1 MVTGLRKSES
11 TIAFNRIQLLA
22 EQGRLDTYYNR
33 NLQMLSHFSQLD
45 NTGKPIFLRVTKNAF
60 ISFISNVEIS
70 KVAESNKV
78 FYTTV
83 RKHLGRYKLPLRVKE
98 LRSYN
103 NTFLRK
109 NGLMAELVDLLAGR
123 VKRQVFLR
131 HYLKVEDLKQLSKQ
145 VLSVTAKIENGLLS

>member
-1 MVTGLRKSES
+1 M
-11 TIAFNRIQLLA
+11 
-22 EQGRLDTYYNR
+22 
-33 NLQMLSHFSQLD
+33 
-45 NTGKPIFLRVTKNAF
+45 FLRVTKNAF
-60 ISFISNVEIS
+60 ISFVSEELVSEI
-70 KVAESNKV
+70 AESSKV

-83 RKHLGRYKLPLRVKE
+83 RKHLKKHKLPLRVEE

-131 HYLKVEDLKQLSKQ
+131 HYLKVEDLKELSSQ
-145 VLSVTAKIENGLLS
+145 VLAVTSTIESSLVS